1 MLHLVSLLVIAIR
14 VKIVIEASVSKYI
27 QRFIVV
33 KKRDVLLVRF
43 VMIVP
48 TRQVIVQV
56 NSVPSLVIV
65 QNKDNPV

>member
-1 MLHLVSLLVIAIR
+1 VLHLVSLLVIAIR